1 MTRWLNDSLIFMTTS
16 MSLSQRRYNVTR
28 DTKSTRNVTERV
40 VRVNQDLRRLCS
52 HILVYIHYTYIHTY
66 IHTLK
71 LRKEGSN
78 GLQESDRNSRHGF
91 TPTHNIH
98 TYEYE
103 EIEGETWIHTH
114 KLQYT
119 YIYICM
125 YMKYDEWRETERVR
139 PHAS

>member
-1 MTRWLNDSLIFMTTS
+1 MYT
-16 MSLSQRRYNVTR
+16 
-28 DTKSTRNVTERV
+28 
-40 VRVNQDLRRLCS
+40 
-52 HILVYIHYTYIHTY
+52 YIHYTYIHTY